1 MIVEQGGQIMEIIIG
16 IIAVVG
22 VVAIFGFYS
31 RKKIYTD
38 VDRLEAWKIDMMNRP
53 VTDEIAKVK
62 ELNMTGQTEELFER
76 WRKQWDEIV
85 TVALPDVEELLF
97 DAEDLADKYRFG
109 KAKRVLA
116 QIEAI
121 LNDAES
127 NIAVIL
133 DELKDLVGSEEK
145 NRVEVDE
152 LNQLYRELKKSLLA
166 HRHSYGQTEKMLES
180 KLEGIY
186 EKFKEFEE
194 ATTNGNYFEAR
205 EIVLLIKDAL
215 TVTKQQMDE
224 IPHLL
229 HECQSTIP
237 NQLNEVSEGYS
248 QMELEGYSLEHHQI
262 EKEIERMREQ
272 LTQYITLTGELKLD
286 EVKTGIDETHES
298 LETIYDLLEAE
309 VKANQ
314 FVKNEVE
321 KIEQDLEDLI
331 EGSKSTEEETEFV
344 QQSYHLNDHDLERHR
359 NIVKQIKQLV
369 KQYVSIQV
377 KLDEEQIAYSLIR
390 TDLEEVYGKIQDV
403 KEEHLQ
409 YSEMLKTLRK
419 DELHARE
426 QISEMKKQLAD
437 AKRLIS
443 KSNIPGLPV
452 KYTELLSETK
462 LSLTQVMA
470 SLEEKPLN
478 MNTVNETLQNALDLV
493 SQTHKNTEE
502 MLEQVYLAEKVIQY
516 GNRYRSQN
524 PKIAGSLLEAES
536 SFRNYDYALALE
548 QAATAIE
555 DVDPGALKKIEVI
568 LENDSE

>member
-1 MIVEQGGQIMEIIIG
+1 MWEQGGQIMEIIIG
-16 IIAVVG
+16 IIVVVG

-31 RKKIYTD
+31 RKKIYTE

-76 WRKQWDEIV
+76 WRKQWDEVV

-97 DAEDLADKYRFG
+97 DSEDLADKYRFG

-121 LNDAES
+121 LNDAET
-127 NIAVIL
+127 NIATIL
-133 DELKDLVGSEEK
+133 EELKELVGSEEK
-145 NRVEVDE
+145 NRIEVEE
-152 LNQLYRELKKSLLA
+152 LNKLYRDLKKSLLA
-166 HRHSYGQTEKMLES
+166 HRHTYGRTEKLLETI
-180 KLEGIY
+180 LEEIHG
-186 EKFKEFEE
+186 KFNEFEE

-205 EIVLLIKDAL
+205 EIVLQIKEDLAL
-215 TVTKQQMDE
+215 TKQQMDE

-229 HECQSTIP
+229 HECQHVIP
-237 NQLNEVSEGYS
+237 NQLNEVSDGYN
-248 QMELEGYSLEHHQI
+248 QMEQEGYSLEHHQI
-262 EKEIERMREQ
+262 LKEIERMREQ
-272 LTQYITLTGELKLD
+272 LTKYISLIEELKLD
-286 EVKTGIDETHES
+286 EVKKGLDDTREALD
-298 LETIYDLLEAE
+298 TIYDLLEAE

-331 EGSKSTEEETEFV
+331 EGSKETEEETSFV
-344 QQSYHLNDHDLERHR
+344 QQSYRLNENDIERHR

-377 KLDEEQIAYSLIR
+377 KLDEDQIAYSLVR
-390 TDLEEVYGKIQDV
+390 MELEEVYGKIQEV
-403 KEEHLQ
+403 KQEHLQ

-426 QISEMKKQLAD
+426 QISDMVKKLAD

-443 KSNIPGLPV
+443 KSNIPGLPA
-452 KYTELLSETK
+452 KYSELLSEAN
-462 LSLTQVMA
+462 LSLTQVM
-470 SLEEKPLN
+470 STLDEKPLN
-478 MNTVNETLQNALDLV
+478 MGTVNEALQNALDLV
-493 SQTHKNTEE
+493 SKTYENTEE
-502 MLEQVYLAEKVIQY
+502 MIEQVYLAEKVIQY
-516 GNRYRSQN
+516 GNRYRSRN
-524 PKIAGSLLEAES
+524 PKIADSLNEAEKA
-536 SFRNYDYALALE
+536 FRNYEYALALE

-555 DVDPGALKKIEVI
+555 DIDPGALKKIEVL
-568 LENDSE
+568 LENDKK

>member
-1 MIVEQGGQIMEIIIG
+1 MEIIIG
-16 IIAVVG
+16 II
-22 VVAIFGFYS
+22 VVASSVTIFGFYS
-31 RKKIYTD
+31 RKKIYKD

-127 NIAVIL
+127 NIAIIL
-133 DELKDLVGSEEK
+133 EELKDLVGSEEK

-152 LNQLYRELKKSLLA
+152 LNQQYRELKKNLLA
-166 HRHSYGQTEKMLES
+166 HRHTFGRAEKQLEMN
-180 KLEGIY
+180 LEGVY
-186 EKFKEFEE
+186 GKFKEFEE

-215 TVTKQQMDE
+215 SVTKQQMDE

-229 HECQSTIP
+229 HECQSSIP
-237 NQLNEVSEGYS
+237 NQLNEVSEGYI
-248 QMELEGYSLEHHQI
+248 QMEEEGYSLGHHQI

-272 LTQYITLTGELKLD
+272 LSQYISLIEELKLED
-286 EVKTGIDETHES
+286 VKKGIEEARES
-298 LETIYDLLEAE
+298 LDTIYDLLEAE

-314 FVKNEVE
+314 FVKKEVE
-321 KIEQDLEDLI
+321 KIEQDLEDLV
-331 EGSKSTEEETEFV
+331 EGSKSTEEETTFV
-344 QQSYHLNDHDLERHR
+344 QQSYHLNENDLERHR

-369 KQYVSIQV
+369 KQYVSVQS
-377 KLDEEQIAYSLIR
+377 KLEGDQIAYSLIK
-390 TDLEEVYGKIQDV
+390 TELEEVYGKIQDV

-409 YSEMLKTLRK
+409 FSEMLKTLRK

-452 KYTELLSETK
+452 KYSELISEAR
-462 LSLTQVMA
+462 LSLTQVMN

-478 MNTVNETLQNALDLV
+478 MNTVNQTLQNALDIV
-493 SQTHKNTEE
+493 SQTYKQTEE
-502 MLEQVYLAEKVIQY
+502 MIEQVYLAEKVIQY
-516 GNRYRSQN
+516 GNRYRSHN
-524 PKIAGSLLEAES
+524 SKIAVSLLEAEK
-536 SFRNYDYALALE
+536 SFRNYEYALALE

-555 DVDPGALKKIEVI
+555 DVDPGALKKIEVL
-568 LENDSE
+568 LEDDSK

>member
-1 MIVEQGGQIMEIIIG
+1 MEIIIG
-16 IIAVVG
+16 II
-22 VVAIFGFYS
+22 VVASAVTIFGFYS
-31 RKKIYTD
+31 RKKIYKD

-109 KAKRVLA
+109 KAKRVLT

-127 NIAVIL
+127 NIAIIL
-133 DELKDLVGSEEK
+133 EELKDLVGSEEK

-152 LNQLYRELKKSLLA
+152 LNQQYRELKKNLLA
-166 HRHSYGQTEKMLES
+166 HRHTFGRAEKQLEMN
-180 KLEGIY
+180 LEGVY
-186 EKFKEFEE
+186 GKFKEYEE

-215 TVTKQQMDE
+215 SVTKQQMDE

-229 HECQSTIP
+229 HECQSAIP
-237 NQLNEVSEGYS
+237 NQLTEVSEGYT
-248 QMELEGYSLEHHQI
+248 QMEQEGYSLGHHQI
-262 EKEIERMREQ
+262 EKAIERMREQ
-272 LTQYITLTGELKLD
+272 LSQYISLIEELKLED
-286 EVKTGIDETHES
+286 VKKGIEEARES
-298 LETIYDLLEAE
+298 LDTIYDLLEAE

-314 FVKNEVE
+314 FVKKEVE
-321 KIEQDLEDLI
+321 KIEQDLEDLV
-331 EGSKSTEEETEFV
+331 EGSKSTEEETTFV
-344 QQSYHLNDHDLERHR
+344 QQSYHLNENDLERHR

-369 KQYVSIQV
+369 KQYVSVQS
-377 KLDEEQIAYSLIR
+377 KLEADQIAYSLIK
-390 TDLEEVYGKIQDV
+390 TELEEVYGKIQDV

-409 YSEMLKTLRK
+409 FSEMLKTLRK

-452 KYTELLSETK
+452 KYSELISEAR
-462 LSLTQVMA
+462 LSLTQVMN

-478 MNTVNETLQNALDLV
+478 MNTVNETLQNALDIV
-493 SQTHKNTEE
+493 SQTYKQTEE
-502 MLEQVYLAEKVIQY
+502 MIEQVYLAEKVIQY
-516 GNRYRSQN
+516 GNRYRSHN
-524 PKIAGSLLEAES
+524 SKIAVSLLEAEK
-536 SFRNYDYALALE
+536 SFRNYEYALALE

-555 DVDPGALKKIEVI
+555 DVDPGALKKIEVL
-568 LENDSE
+568 LEDDSK

>member
-1 MIVEQGGQIMEIIIG
+1 MWEQGGQIMEIIIG
-16 IIAVVG
+16 II
-22 VVAIFGFYS
+22 VVASSVTIFGFYS
-31 RKKIYTD
+31 RKKIYKD

-127 NIAVIL
+127 NIAIIL
-133 DELKDLVGSEEK
+133 EELKDLVGSEEK

-152 LNQLYRELKKSLLA
+152 LNQQYRELKKNLLA
-166 HRHSYGQTEKMLES
+166 HRHTFGRAEKQLEMN
-180 KLEGIY
+180 LEGVY
-186 EKFKEFEE
+186 GKFKEFEE

-215 TVTKQQMDE
+215 FVTKQQMDE
-224 IPHLL
+224 TPHLL
-229 HECQSTIP
+229 HECQNAIP
-237 NQLNEVSEGYS
+237 NQLNEVAEGYT
-248 QMELEGYSLEHHQI
+248 QMEQEGYSLGHHQI

-272 LTQYITLTGELKLD
+272 LSQYISLIEELKLED
-286 EVKTGIDETHES
+286 VKKGIEEARES
-298 LETIYDLLEAE
+298 LDTIYDLLEAE

-314 FVKNEVE
+314 FVKKEVE
-321 KIEQDLEDLI
+321 KIEQDLEDLV
-331 EGSKSTEEETEFV
+331 EGSKRTEEETTFV
-344 QQSYHLNDHDLERHR
+344 QQSYHLNENDLERHR

-369 KQYVSIQV
+369 KQYVSVQS
-377 KLDEEQIAYSLIR
+377 KLEGDQIAYSLIK
-390 TDLEEVYGKIQDV
+390 TELEEVYGKIQDV

-409 YSEMLKTLRK
+409 FSEMLKTLRK

-452 KYTELLSETK
+452 KYSELISEAR
-462 LSLTQVMA
+462 LSLTQVMN

-478 MNTVNETLQNALDLV
+478 MNTVNETLQNALDIV
-493 SQTHKNTEE
+493 SQTYKQTEE
-502 MLEQVYLAEKVIQY
+502 MIEQVYLAEKVIQY
-516 GNRYRSQN
+516 GNRYRSHN
-524 PKIAGSLLEAES
+524 SKIAVSLLEAEK
-536 SFRNYDYALALE
+536 SFRNYEYALALE

-555 DVDPGALKKIEVI
+555 DVDPGALKKIEVL
-568 LENDSE
+568 LEDDLK

>member
-1 MIVEQGGQIMEIIIG
+1 MWEQGGQIMEIIIG
-16 IIAVVG
+16 II
-22 VVAIFGFYS
+22 VVASAVTIFGFYS
-31 RKKIYTD
+31 RKKIYKD

-127 NIAVIL
+127 NIAIIL

-152 LNQLYRELKKSLLA
+152 LNQQYRELKKNLLA
-166 HRHSYGQTEKMLES
+166 HRHTFGRAEKQLETN
-180 KLEGIY
+180 LEGVY
-186 EKFKEFEE
+186 GKFKEFEE

-215 TVTKQQMDE
+215 FVTKQQMDE

-229 HECQSTIP
+229 HECQSAIP
-237 NQLNEVSEGYS
+237 NQLNEVAEGYT
-248 QMELEGYSLEHHQI
+248 QMEQEGYSLGHHQI

-272 LTQYITLTGELKLD
+272 LSQYISLIEELKLED
-286 EVKTGIDETHES
+286 VKKGIEEARES
-298 LETIYDLLEAE
+298 LDTIYDLLEAE

-314 FVKNEVE
+314 FVKKEVE
-321 KIEQDLEDLI
+321 KIEQDLEDLV
-331 EGSKSTEEETEFV
+331 EGSKSTEEETAFV
-344 QQSYHLNDHDLERHR
+344 QQSYHLNENDLERHR

-369 KQYVSIQV
+369 KQYVSVQS
-377 KLDEEQIAYSLIR
+377 KLEADQIAYSLIK
-390 TDLEEVYGKIQDV
+390 TELEEVYGKIQDV

-409 YSEMLKTLRK
+409 FSEMLKTLRK

-452 KYTELLSETK
+452 KYSELISEAR
-462 LSLTQVMA
+462 LSLTQVMN

-478 MNTVNETLQNALDLV
+478 MNTVNETLQKALDIV
-493 SQTHKNTEE
+493 SQTYKQTEE
-502 MLEQVYLAEKVIQY
+502 MIEQVYLAEKVIQY
-516 GNRYRSQN
+516 GNRYRSHN
-524 PKIAGSLLEAES
+524 SKIAVSLLEAEK
-536 SFRNYDYALALE
+536 SFRNYEYALALE

-555 DVDPGALKKIEVI
+555 DVDPGALKKIEVL
-568 LENDSE
+568 LEDDPK

>member
-1 MIVEQGGQIMEIIIG
+1 MEIIIG
-16 IIAVVG
+16 IIVVIS

-31 RKKIYTD
+31 RKKIYKD

-62 ELNMTGQTEELFER
+62 DLNMTGQTEELFER

-85 TVALPDVEELLF
+85 TVGLPDVEELLF

-109 KAKRVLA
+109 KAKRVLS

-127 NIAVIL
+127 HIAVIL
-133 DELKDLVGSEEK
+133 EELKDLVGSEEK

-152 LNQLYRELKKSLLA
+152 LNQLYREIKKILLA
-166 HRHSYGQTEKMLES
+166 HRHTFGCAEKQLET

-186 EKFKEFEE
+186 GKFKEYEE

-215 TVTKQQMDE
+215 AVTKQQMDD

-229 HECQSTIP
+229 HESETALP
-237 NQLNEVSEGYS
+237 NQLNEVAEGYN
-248 QMELEGYSLEHHQI
+248 QMEQEGYSLEHHQI
-262 EKEIERMREQ
+262 EKEVERMKEQ
-272 LTQYITLTGELKLD
+272 LTQYIVLIEELKL
-286 EVKTGIDETHES
+286 EEAKKGLDETRES
-298 LETIYDLLEAE
+298 LDTIYDLLEAE

-331 EGSKSTEEETEFV
+331 EGSKITEEETSFV
-344 QQSYHLNDHDLERHR
+344 QQSYHVNDQDLERHR
-359 NIVKQIKQLV
+359 NIVKQIKLLV
-369 KQYVSIQV
+369 KQYVSIQA
-377 KLDEEQIAYSLIR
+377 KLEEDQIAYSLIR
-390 TDLEEVYGKIQDV
+390 NELEEIYGKIQDV
-403 KEEHLQ
+403 KQEHLQ

-426 QISEMKKQLAD
+426 QILEMKKQLAD

-452 KYTELLSETK
+452 KYSELMSEAK
-462 LSLTQVMA
+462 LSLTQVM
-470 SLEEKPLN
+470 STLEEKPLN
-478 MNTVNETLQNALDLV
+478 MNTVNQALQIALDLI
-493 SQTHKNTEE
+493 SQTYKNTEE
-502 MLEQVYLAEKVIQY
+502 MIEQVYLAEKVIQY
-516 GNRYRSQN
+516 GNRYRSRN
-524 PKIAGSLLEAES
+524 PKIAVSLLEAEN
-536 SFRNYDYALALE
+536 SFRNFEYALALE

-555 DVDPGALKKIEVI
+555 DVDPGALKKIEV
-568 LENDSE
+568 LLDDNRE

>member
-1 MIVEQGGQIMEIIIG
+1 MEIIIG
-16 IIAVVG
+16 IIVVVA

-127 NIAVIL
+127 NIVVIL

-145 NRVEVDE
+145 NRVEIDE
-152 LNQLYRELKKSLLA
+152 LNQLYRDLKKSLLA
-166 HRHSYGQTEKMLES
+166 HRHSFGSAENMLEN

-186 EKFKEFEE
+186 GKFKEYEE

-229 HECQSTIP
+229 HECQSSIP

-248 QMELEGYSLEHHQI
+248 QMVLEGYSLEHHQI
-262 EKEIERMREQ
+262 EKEIERMKEQ
-272 LTQYITLTGELKLD
+272 LTQYITLIEELNLD
-286 EVKTGIDETHES
+286 DVKTGIDETRES
-298 LETIYDLLEAE
+298 LDTIYDLLEAE

-314 FVKNEVE
+314 FVKTEVE
-321 KIEQDLEDLI
+321 KVEQDLEDLI
-331 EGSKSTEEETEFV
+331 EGSKETEEETAFV

-377 KLDEEQIAYSLIR
+377 KLDEEQVAYSLIR
-390 TDLEEVYGKIQDV
+390 SELEEVYGKIQDV

-419 DELHARE
+419 DELHARD

-452 KYTELLSETK
+452 KYSELVSETQ
-462 LSLTQVMA
+462 LSLTQVM
-470 SLEEKPLN
+470 STLEEKPLN
-478 MNTVNETLQNALDLV
+478 MKSVNEALQNALDLV

-502 MLEQVYLAEKVIQY
+502 MIEQVYLAEKVIQY
-516 GNRYRSQN
+516 GNRYRSRH
-524 PKIAGSLLEAES
+524 PKIAVSLLEAEN

-555 DVDPGALKKIEVI
+555 NVDPGALKKIEVL
-568 LENDSE
+568 LEDESE

>member
-1 MIVEQGGQIMEIIIG
+1 MWEQGGQIMEIIIG
-16 IIAVVG
+16 II
-22 VVAIFGFYS
+22 VVASSVTIFGFYS
-31 RKKIYTD
+31 RKKIYKD

-85 TVALPDVEELLF
+85 TVGLPDVEELLF

-127 NIAVIL
+127 NIAIIL

-152 LNQLYRELKKSLLA
+152 LNQQYRELKKNLLA
-166 HRHSYGQTEKMLES
+166 HRHTFGRAEKQLEMN
-180 KLEGIY
+180 LEGVY
-186 EKFKEFEE
+186 GKFKEFEE

-215 TVTKQQMDE
+215 SVTKQQMDE

-229 HECQSTIP
+229 HECQSAIP

-248 QMELEGYSLEHHQI
+248 QMEQEGYSLGHHQI

-272 LTQYITLTGELKLD
+272 LSQYISLIEELKLED
-286 EVKTGIDETHES
+286 VKKGIEEARES
-298 LETIYDLLEAE
+298 LDTIYDLLEAE

-314 FVKNEVE
+314 FVKKEVE
-321 KIEQDLEDLI
+321 KIEQDLEDLV
-331 EGSKSTEEETEFV
+331 EGSKSTEEETTFV
-344 QQSYHLNDHDLERHR
+344 QQSYHLNENDLERHR

-369 KQYVSIQV
+369 KQYVSVQS
-377 KLDEEQIAYSLIR
+377 KLEADQIAYSLIK
-390 TDLEEVYGKIQDV
+390 TELEEVYGKIQDV

-409 YSEMLKTLRK
+409 FSEMLKTLRK

-452 KYTELLSETK
+452 KYSELISEAR
-462 LSLTQVMA
+462 LSLTQVMN

-478 MNTVNETLQNALDLV
+478 MNTVNQTLQNALDLV
-493 SQTHKNTEE
+493 SQTYKQTEE
-502 MLEQVYLAEKVIQY
+502 MIEQVYLAERVIQY
-516 GNRYRSQN
+516 GNRYRSRN
-524 PKIAGSLLEAES
+524 PKIAGSLLEAEK
-536 SFRNYDYALALE
+536 SFRNYEYALALE

-555 DVDPGALKKIEVI
+555 DLDPGALKKIEVL
-568 LENDSE
+568 LEDDPK

>member
-1 MIVEQGGQIMEIIIG
+1 MEIIIG
-16 IIAVVG
+16 IIAVVI

-31 RKKIYTD
+31 RKKVYIE

-116 QIEAI
+116 QLEAI
-121 LNDAES
+121 LNDAEN
-127 NIAVIL
+127 NIAIIL
-133 DELKDLVGSEEK
+133 DELKELVGSEEK

-166 HRHSYGQTEKMLES
+166 HRHTFGLTEKRLEE
-180 KLEGIY
+180 KLQDVY
-186 EKFKEFEE
+186 EKFNEYEE

-205 EIVLLIKDAL
+205 EIVLVIKDAL
-215 TVTKQQMDE
+215 SVTKQQMDE

-229 HECQSTIP
+229 HECQSLIP
-237 NQLNEVSEGYS
+237 NQLNEISEGYS
-248 QMELEGYSLEHHQI
+248 QMEQEGYSLEHHQI

-272 LTQYITLTGELKLD
+272 LTKYIALTEELKLE
-286 EVKTGIDETHES
+286 EVKKGIDETRES
-298 LETIYDLLEAE
+298 LDTIYDLLEAE

-314 FVKNEVE
+314 FVKNELD
-321 KIEQDLEDLI
+321 KIEDDLQDLID
-331 EGSKSTEEETEFV
+331 GSKNTEEETKFV
-344 QQSYHLNDHDLERHR
+344 QQSYHLNEQDIERHR
-359 NIVKQIKQLV
+359 TIVKQIKQLV
-369 KQYVSIQV
+369 KQYVSTQV
-377 KLDEEQIAYSLIR
+377 KLDEEKVAYSLIR
-390 TDLEEVYGKIQDV
+390 AELEEVYGKIQDV

-426 QISEMKKQLAD
+426 QISEMKKKLAD
-437 AKRLIS
+437 AKRLIT
-443 KSNIPGLPV
+443 KSNAPGLPV
-452 KYTELLSETK
+452 KYSELLSEAK
-462 LSLTQVMA
+462 LSLTQVM
-470 SLEEKPLN
+470 STLEEKPLN
-478 MNTVNETLQNALDLV
+478 MKTVNQALQNAQDLV
-493 SQTHKNTEE
+493 TQTYKNTEE

-516 GNRYRSQN
+516 GNRYRSRN
-524 PKIAGSLLEAES
+524 PKIAGSLHEAEN
-536 SFRNYDYALALE
+536 SFRNYEYALALE

-555 DVDPGALKKIEVI
+555 DIDPGALKKIEVV
-568 LENDSE
+568 LDNDND

>member
-1 MIVEQGGQIMEIIIG
+1 MEIIIG
-16 IIAVVG
+16 IIVVVG

-31 RKKIYTD
+31 RKKIYKD

-62 ELNMTGQTEELFER
+62 DLNMTGQTEELFER

-97 DAEDLADKYRFG
+97 DAEDMADKYRFG
-109 KAKRVLA
+109 KAKRVLDG
-116 QIEAI
+116 IESI

-127 NIAVIL
+127 NIAIIL
-133 DELKDLVGSEEK
+133 DELKELVGSEEK

-152 LNQLYRELKKSLLA
+152 FNQLYRELKKNLLA
-166 HRHSYGQTEKMLES
+166 HRHTFGCAEKQLETN
-180 KLEGIY
+180 LEGIY
-186 EKFKEFEE
+186 GKFKEFEE

-229 HECQSTIP
+229 HECQSVIP
-237 NQLNEVSEGYS
+237 NQLNDVSDGYS
-248 QMELEGYSLEHHQI
+248 QMEQEGYSLEHHQI
-262 EKEIERMREQ
+262 EKEIESMRGQ
-272 LTQYITLTGELKLD
+272 LAQYISFIEELKL
-286 EVKTGIDETHES
+286 EETKKGLDETRES
-298 LETIYDLLEAE
+298 LDTIYDLLEAE

-331 EGSKSTEEETEFV
+331 EGSKSTEEETSFV
-344 QQSYHLNDHDLERHR
+344 QQSYHVNDHDLERHR
-359 NIVKQIKQLV
+359 SIVKQIKQLV
-369 KQYVSIQV
+369 KQYVSIQA
-377 KLDEEQIAYSLIR
+377 KLDEDQAAYSLIR
-390 TDLEEVYGKIQDV
+390 KELEESYGKIQDV

-409 YSEMLKTLRK
+409 YTEMLKTLRK

-426 QISEMKKQLAD
+426 QILEMKKQLAD
-437 AKRLIS
+437 AKRIIS
-443 KSNIPGLPV
+443 KSNIPGLPI
-452 KYTELLSETK
+452 KYSELMSEAK
-462 LSLTQVMA
+462 LSLTQVM
-470 SLEEKPLN
+470 STLEEKPLN
-478 MNTVNETLQNALDLV
+478 MNTVNQALQNALDLI

-502 MLEQVYLAEKVIQY
+502 MIEQVYLAEKVIQY
-516 GNRYRSQN
+516 GNRYRSRN
-524 PKIAGSLLEAES
+524 PKIALSLLEAEN
-536 SFRNYDYALALE
+536 SFRNFEYALALE

-555 DVDPGALKKIEVI
+555 DVDPGALKKIEVL

>member
-1 MIVEQGGQIMEIIIG
+1 MEIIIG
-16 IIAVVG
+16 II
-22 VVAIFGFYS
+22 VVASAVTIFGFYS
-31 RKKIYTD
+31 RKKIYID

-121 LNDAES
+121 LKDAES
-127 NIAVIL
+127 NIAIIL

-152 LNQLYRELKKSLLA
+152 LNQQYRELKKNLLA
-166 HRHSYGQTEKMLES
+166 HRHTFGHAEKQLEMNLEDVYG
-180 KLEGIY
+180 
-186 EKFKEFEE
+186 KFKEFEE

-215 TVTKQQMDE
+215 SVTKQQMDD

-237 NQLNEVSEGYS
+237 NQLNELSEGYS
-248 QMELEGYSLEHHQI
+248 QMEQEGYSLKHHQI

-272 LTQYITLTGELKLD
+272 LSQHISLIEELKLED
-286 EVKTGIDETHES
+286 VKKGIEEARES
-298 LETIYDLLEAE
+298 LDTIYDLLEAE

-314 FVKNEVE
+314 FVKKEVE

-331 EGSKSTEEETEFV
+331 EGSKSTEEETTFV
-344 QQSYHLNDHDLERHR
+344 QQSYHLYEKDIEQHR

-369 KQYVSIQV
+369 KQYVSVQS
-377 KLDEEQIAYSLIR
+377 KLEAEQIAYSLIK
-390 TDLEEVYGKIQDV
+390 TELEEVYGRIQDV

-409 YSEMLKTLRK
+409 FSEMLKTLRK

-426 QISEMKKQLAD
+426 QISEMKKQLTD

-452 KYTELLSETK
+452 KYAELVSEAR
-462 LSLTQVMA
+462 LSLTQVMN

-478 MNTVNETLQNALDLV
+478 MNTVNQTLQNASDLV
-493 SQTHKNTEE
+493 SQTYKQAEE
-502 MLEQVYLAEKVIQY
+502 MIEQVYLAEKVIQY
-516 GNRYRSQN
+516 GNRYRSRDQ
-524 PKIAGSLLEAES
+524 KVAVSLLEAEK
-536 SFRNYDYALALE
+536 SFRNYEYALALE

-555 DVDPGALKKIEVI
+555 DVDPGALKKIEVL
-568 LENDSE
+568 LEDDSK